1 MTSSKRPPTFTASA
15 RLKWKRFQCE
25 VSMVNSHDNITVGN
39 ITLVYSG
46 KHHGWITPYNEV
58 IKNPLKAQRTAER
71 INSNLKLSL
80 AANGLAA

>member
-1 MTSSKRPPTFTASA
+1 MTHS
-15 RLKWKRFQCE
+15 Q
-25 VSMVNSHDNITVGN
+25 DNITVGN
-39 ITLVYSG
+39 IALVYSG

-58 IKNPLKAQRTAER
+58 IKNPFIAQRTAER

>member
-1 MTSSKRPPTFTASA
+1 MTHS
-15 RLKWKRFQCE
+15 Q
-25 VSMVNSHDNITVGN
+25 DNITVGN
-39 ITLVYSG
+39 ITLVYSS